1 MTSTYE
7 DIYSRFYLRVTDY
20 ELAGQSEKIVKE
32 MMNGW
37 MKSVL
42 S

>member
-1 MTSTYE
+1 MTSAYE
-7 DIYSRFYLRVTDY
+7 DIYSRFFLRVQDY
-20 ELAGQSEKIVKE
+20 DIVGLQEKIVKE

-37 MKSVL
+37 MKSTL